1 MSLKNHHAI
10 VTGGAT
16 GIGLAITRILADAG
30 THVTIASRD
39 LEQSRLV
46 AASMQ
51 NVKAVALDITNPD
64 AITKVFAD
72 IEPIDILVNNAGT
85 ASTAPFHRI
94 TLDDWNAMLS
104 INLTGTFLCSQ
115 AALASMRRRSG
126 VRATGRIINIAS
138 TAGLKGSSYTAA
150 YTAAKHGV
158 VGMTRSLAM
167 ELASTD
173 ITANCIC
180 PGFTNTDIVTNAIA
194 NISDKTGLS
203 KVEALAELIKD
214 NPQKRLIEPE
224 EVAAAVLWLC
234 QETSKSI
241 NGQSIVI
248 AGGEIM

>member
-1 MSLKNHHAI
+1 VSLKNHHAI

>member
-158 VGMTRSLAM
+158 VGNS
-167 ELASTD
+167 D
-173 ITANCIC
+173 GV
-180 PGFTNTDIVTNAIA
+180 GFILCGD
-194 NISDKTGLS
+194 DGGHR
-203 KVEALAELIKD
+203 AEHL
-214 NPQKRLIEPE
+214 
-224 EVAAAVLWLC
+224 
-234 QETSKSI
+234 
-241 NGQSIVI
+241 IVI
-248 AGGEIM
+248 SRHAGVHVFQHCCRIIGTFS